1 MPDKNGSAGAGGCCD
16 NEETEVITD
25 LKEFCTRALTDGLKL
40 FSLLD
45 HPLDENV
52 QETAADSLKSVMEWF
67 LEYDPEYCGDPSDY
81 IEQDPLSDGTADLL
95 SVAQTLEALINL
107 REELPTYGLPQEKT
121 REFLTRIDTLT
132 RTAGGLIGVYFL
144 DESLRCFYDSLGQ
157 FNRDADLIA
166 LDIVDTL
173 TGSRAP

>member
-1 MPDKNGSAGAGGCCD
+1 MPDKNSSIGAGD
-16 NEETEVITD
+16 EEEVEVIAE
-25 LKEFCTRALTDGLKL
+25 LKEFCTHALKDGLKL

-45 HPLDENV
+45 HPLDENT
-52 QETAADSLKSVMEWF
+52 QETGADNLKSVMEWF

-107 REELPTYGLPQEKT
+107 REELPTYELPQEQT
-121 REFLTRIDTLT
+121 QDFLKRIDGLT
-132 RTAGGLIGVYFL
+132 HQATGLIGVYFL
-144 DESLRCFYDSLGQ
+144 DESLRSFYDSLGQ

-166 LDIVDTL
+166 LDIVNTL
-173 TGSRAP
+173 TGSRERE